1 MVERLART
9 ETEASTTG
17 WGWFV
22 GGIALGSLAA
32 AGGTLLALKYYYK
45 YDVFAPIE
53 DGNGPTTSPLP
64 SKRAHQKRAF
74 GKNHRYGSCCVPC
87 LCLKWTKVSPNART
101 VLQGDFSTVKT
112 VGVSETGLLGA
123 TGGGTDPISCDVNEA

>member
-1 MVERLART
+1 MVERLTRT
-9 ETEASTTG
+9 ETETSTTG

-45 YDVFAPIE
+45 YDVFPSIDAG
-53 DGNGPTTSPLP
+53 DDASVSPLP

-74 GKNHRYGSCCVPC
+74 GKNHRYGSCC
-87 LCLKWTKVSPNART
+87 
-101 VLQGDFSTVKT
+101 LQ
-112 VGVSETGLLGA
+112 
-123 TGGGTDPISCDVNEA
+123 